1 VNRRHVTV
9 ISLMLALALALGVA
23 SVLRTVSLG
32 GPGTATA
39 GELAAQN
46 AQLSRYEA
54 QLRAAAQ
61 QRPPALTAAAAEAP
75 EQVVYALPQ
84 QAIEAEHGDHDD
96 DLHESGHG
104 DHDHDRDH
112 DHDHDHGGD
121 DD

>member
-54 QLRAAAQ
+54 QLRAAAR

-75 EQVVYALPQ
+75 QQVVYALPQ
-84 QAIEAEHGDHDD
+84 QATEVEHGDHDD

-104 DHDHDRDH
+104 DHER
-112 DHDHDHGGD
+112 DHDHGGD